1 MFDESPIEIDP
12 DFAGP
17 VVIDQGPIKI
27 ARTSRHSRQGHISR
41 EKAF

>member
-12 DFAGP
+12 GFAGS
-17 VVIDQGPIKI
+17 VLIDQGPIKI